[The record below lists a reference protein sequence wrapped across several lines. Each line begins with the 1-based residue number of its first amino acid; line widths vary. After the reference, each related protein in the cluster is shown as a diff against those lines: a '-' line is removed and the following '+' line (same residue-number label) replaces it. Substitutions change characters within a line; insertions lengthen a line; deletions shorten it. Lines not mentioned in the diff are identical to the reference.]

1 MAIVDIFQQVEEIK
15 QDLENLSVDDLKTEM
30 AENPDILVI
39 DIREIQELVELGT
52 IPGSVH
58 VPRGMMEFWA
68 SPTSPYYREFFK
80 ENTRIVAFC
89 AGGGRSAFA
98 ARDLKAMGFNDVA
111 HLEPGLTAG
120 QNRTAP
126 LKTLPRKAAGS
137 GNQKRSQRR
146 EC

>member
-15 QDLENLSVDDLKTEM
+15 QDLENLSVDDLKMEM

-98 ARDLKAMGFNDVA
+98 ARDLKAMGFTDVA
-111 HLEPGLTAG
+111 HLEPGFNG
-120 QNRTAP
+120 WSKQNSVVEDFASKSRWV
-126 LKTLPRKAAGS
+126 RKPTEESAS
-137 GNQKRSQRR
+137 
-146 EC
+146 

>member
-15 QDLENLSVDDLKTEM
+15 QDLENLSVDDLKMEM

-98 ARDLKAMGFNDVA
+98 ARDLKAMGFTDVA
-111 HLEPGLTAG
+111 HLEPGFNG
-120 QNRTAP
+120 WSKQNSAVEDFASKSRWV
-126 LKTLPRKAAGS
+126 RKPTEESAS
-137 GNQKRSQRR
+137 
-146 EC
+146 